1 MPGVSQRAPD
11 EVRALTL
18 LMQAPNLGAS
28 AMRKLI
34 EHFGTAA
41 AAVGAGSRRWREIG
55 LSAATRRA
63 LEKPDREAV
72 GRELEWAAKP
82 GHHVIGWGNPAYP
95 PLLAEIS
102 SPPPVLYVVGNT
114 ALLGRPQLAVVG
126 SRNPSP
132 GGRELAAEFAAFAA
146 GAGFTVTS
154 GLALGIDGAAHTG
167 ALDGGGTT
175 VAAMA
180 TGLDRIYPRRHE
192 ALAERIAGDRGAL
205 VSEFRPGTPPLP
217 EHFPRRNRIISGL
230 ALGTL
235 VVEAALK
242 SGSLITARY
251 AAEQGREVFAIP
263 GSVRSPLARGCHEL
277 IRDGAILVERPSDIL
292 ATLEAPQAPPFSPA
306 TEAPPP
312 APEATDPEYRLL
324 LDALGFNPA
333 TADALAA
340 RTGLTP
346 QAVSSML
353 LILELKGE
361 VEALAGGRFAR
372 TRRLRNGGAPI

>member
-1 MPGVSQRAPD
+1 MPGLPQRAPD
-11 EVRALTL
+11 EVRALTV
-18 LMQAPNLGAS
+18 LMQAPELGAA

-41 AAVGAGSRRWREIG
+41 EAVGAGSRRWRELG
-55 LSAATRRA
+55 LPAATRRA
-63 LEKPDREAV
+63 LEKPDREAL
-72 GRELEWAAKP
+72 GRDLAWAAEP
-82 GHHVIGWGNPAYP
+82 GHHVIGWGDPAYP
-95 PLLAEIS
+95 TLLAEIPG
-102 SPPPVLYVVGNT
+102 PPAVLYVTGNLR
-114 ALLGRPQLAVVG
+114 LLGRPQLAVVG

-132 GGRELAAEFAAFAA
+132 GGRELAGEFAAFAA

-154 GLALGIDGAAHTG
+154 GLALGIDAAAHAG
-167 ALDGGGTT
+167 ALEGGGTT
-175 VAAMA
+175 VAVMA
-180 TGLDRIYPRRHE
+180 TGPDRIYPRRHH
-192 ALAERIAGDRGAL
+192 ALAERIAGERGAR

-242 SGSLITARY
+242 SGSLITARC
-251 AAEQGREVFAIP
+251 AADQGREVFAIP
-263 GSVRSPLARGCHEL
+263 GSVRSPLAHGCHAL
-277 IRDGAILVERPSDIL
+277 IRDGATLVERPSDIL
-292 ATLEAPQAPPFSPA
+292 ATLEAPQVPPFSRA
-306 TEAPPP
+306 AEAPAP
-312 APEATDPEYRLL
+312 APDAPDPEYRLL

-353 LILELKGE
+353 LILELEGE

-372 TRRLRNGGAPI
+372 KRRMRRGAAPI